1 MITKLSVVHAR
12 ILQPKEFS
20 LAEKMQKPTAK
31 LGEVIDKIIKYRKSG
46 DTIYNSIKKACE
58 EVDYYSETW
67 EKKIPDIIKK
77 GFSYYMKAKD
87 LDENTFT
94 LDDKNYEI
102 ATSAIASLESNKAIM
117 SKLHPVDI
125 FGSPIKS
132 YNEDAIFLDFAVI
145 YKSRVAI

>member
-67 EKKIPDIIKK
+67 EKKIPDITDTITHSGIKARSIVMVVCPESIVMNVDSPRFLSHLNVSK
-77 GFSYYMKAKD
+77 FAI
-87 LDENTFT
+87 ETVT
-94 LDDKNYEI
+94 LSWSE
-102 ATSAIASLESNKAIM
+102 
-117 SKLHPVDI
+117 
-125 FGSPIKS
+125 
-132 YNEDAIFLDFAVI
+132 
-145 YKSRVAI
+145 